1 MYTRLLVGIVCLANL
16 LPCQN
21 EGAERADP
29 GERDPEMR
37 AKMQNREREAKGED
51 EMLTDEQRLERN
63 IVTGAS
69 AMCRFQAS
77 VTPPRLLPGQSGV
90 LRVVASLQGDAVI
103 PSPATLD
110 VLPNPQQGPV
120 SLGAHSIRPAEI
132 GQLAK
137 GYLGRPVYDNY
148 VVLEMPVTMGPEAEL
163 GRKYQVKVDM
173 KFDLYSGTS
182 TSVFGRFLDHAT
194 TEIEVGATPVPI
206 GGAASTAA
214 SPTPAANEV
223 TAPAPAATGRG
234 AGDPL
239 PATGPVSGHVFVPD
253 QATSDGAV
261 VPPAPAAGLPQTSEE
276 DGLPPFLLVGGGVLL
291 LVVILML
298 VRRK

>member
-1 MYTRLLVGIVCLANL
+1 MYMRLLLGIVCFASL

-21 EGAERADP
+21 EGVERVDP
-29 GERDPEMR
+29 GEQDPEAR
-37 AKMQNREREAKGED
+37 AKMENRGRQKGED
-51 EMLTDEQRLERN
+51 EMLTEEQRLERN

-90 LRVVASLQGDAVI
+90 LRIVASLQGDAVI
-103 PSPATLD
+103 PSPATLE
-110 VLPNPQQGPV
+110 VLSGPQQGPV
-120 SLGAHSIRPAEI
+120 SLGAHTIRPAEN

-148 VVLEMPVTMGPEAEL
+148 VVLEMPVTMGPDAEM

-194 TEIEVGATPVPI
+194 TEIEVGVTPVPV
-206 GGAASTAA
+206 GGAASNVP
-214 SPTPAANEV
+214 STPAANEV
-223 TAPAPAATGRG
+223 PAPAPMATGRVV
-234 AGDPL
+234 GDPT
-239 PATGPVSGHVFVPD
+239 PATGPVSGHALVPD
-253 QATSDGAV
+253 KAAGEET
-261 VPPAPAAGLPQTSEE
+261 VPPPSPSASLPKAGEE
-276 DGLPPFLLVGGGVLL
+276 DGLPPFLLVGGGALL